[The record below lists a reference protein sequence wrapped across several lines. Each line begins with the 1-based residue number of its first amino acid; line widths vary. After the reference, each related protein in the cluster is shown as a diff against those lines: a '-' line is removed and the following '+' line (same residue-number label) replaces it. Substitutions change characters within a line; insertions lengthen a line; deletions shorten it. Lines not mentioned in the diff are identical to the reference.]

1 MTNKYRKRCSTSFAV
16 REKQMKTILRFDFT
30 LVTVVIIKK
39 TKPNIDE
46 DVG

>member
-1 MTNKYRKRCSTSFAV
+1 MTNKYRKRCSTSFAIK
-16 REKQMKTILRFDFT
+16 EKQMKTILRFDFT
-30 LVTVVIIKK
+30 LVTQIIKE